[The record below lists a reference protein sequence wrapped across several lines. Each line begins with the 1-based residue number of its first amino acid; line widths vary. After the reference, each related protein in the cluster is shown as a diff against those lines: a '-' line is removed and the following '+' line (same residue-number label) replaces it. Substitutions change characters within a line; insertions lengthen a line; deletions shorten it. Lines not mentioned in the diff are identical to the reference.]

1 MKRNIKVF
9 NYSFILRTIG
19 LGMFNTL
26 FNIYILENSN
36 FSNAFL
42 EKFLA
47 IGNFSM
53 AVSSYFIGF
62 TIDRYNK
69 KKLMLF
75 FSSICAICIFGEVV
89 ISNEIVMYVVSV
101 IYGIGAAGL
110 ITIVPPILMTYK
122 TEENRNFIV
131 YNRAIN
137 IISLTIGALL
147 AGLLTGKQFSISIKN
162 VLLIVPILYIVSI
175 IVFTLHDNIAS
186 KSREKSKERN
196 FYLKKLVSERY
207 WILIIVAFLCL
218 GFAPLLVNFI
228 NVYFYNRYNIDVSN
242 IAYMYALINF
252 CSGITIFF
260 VSKMEFKSIKCIMS
274 MVVLII
280 LDNIIL
286 VVWNNL
292 YIQVCCVFAYICLFE
307 LLTSYVYDIVL
318 SKTNSNFHGCISGV
332 IQASCNLSE
341 TLGIYIGGVMLG
353 LKCYWLFFGVSII
366 STVVSIIS
374 IIILMKEKDD

>member
-75 FSSICAICIFGEVV
+75 FS
-89 ISNEIVMYVVSV
+89 SNEIVMYVVSV

-218 GFAPLLVNFI
+218 GFAPLLVNS
-228 NVYFYNRYNIDVSN
+228 V
-242 IAYMYALINF
+242 
-252 CSGITIFF
+252 
-260 VSKMEFKSIKCIMS
+260 
-274 MVVLII
+274 
-280 LDNIIL
+280 
-286 VVWNNL
+286 
-292 YIQVCCVFAYICLFE
+292 
-307 LLTSYVYDIVL
+307 
-318 SKTNSNFHGCISGV
+318 
-332 IQASCNLSE
+332 
-341 TLGIYIGGVMLG
+341 
-353 LKCYWLFFGVSII
+353 
-366 STVVSIIS
+366 
-374 IIILMKEKDD
+374 

>member
-228 NVYFYNRYNIDVSN
+228 NVYFYNR
-242 IAYMYALINF
+242 LIV
-252 CSGITIFF
+252 IQD
-260 VSKMEFKSIKCIMS
+260 SIPA
-274 MVVLII
+274 I
-280 LDNIIL
+280 LD
-286 VVWNNL
+286 
-292 YIQVCCVFAYICLFE
+292 
-307 LLTSYVYDIVL
+307 
-318 SKTNSNFHGCISGV
+318 
-332 IQASCNLSE
+332 
-341 TLGIYIGGVMLG
+341 
-353 LKCYWLFFGVSII
+353 KCKS
-366 STVVSIIS
+366 
-374 IIILMKEKDD
+374 